1 MAKNYYESTQT
12 AHIVKEEPYHK
23 YLRKEANIYYLQWT
37 VEIKYQENRSANQKR
52 SNKINRPS
60 SKEEMLV
67 IYNSLLSLQHS

>member
-1 MAKNYYESTQT
+1 MKQ
-12 AHIVKEEPYHK
+12 EPCHQ

-37 VEIKYQENRSANQKR
+37 IEIKYQENRSANQKR

-67 IYNSLLSLQHS
+67 INN